1 MGVFGVVGVI
11 ACDKDDARTFYFGF
25 ADLCAGFDAEGFGLI
40 AGGDATGGV
49 GHGGDDS
56 ERLAAILLVDLLF
69 DGRKEA
75 VQVDVEEGEAVG
87 MDGGGHGFEW
97 SYYIRFLFAC
107 NLSITLFV

>member
-1 MGVFGVVGVI
+1 M
-11 ACDKDDARTFYFGF
+11 K
-25 ADLCAGFDAEGFGLI
+25 
-40 AGGDATGGV
+40 
-49 GHGGDDS
+49 
-56 ERLAAILLVDLLF
+56 LLL